1 MGIKEK
7 KAAAHLSL
15 FTLIELLVVIAIIAI
30 LAGMLLPALNAA
42 KARAHSTACTN
53 NLKQMGL
60 ATFQFADTYKE
71 YFPPCFM
78 AEDQMSSDLPFA
90 KMHNYAFFQHLYP
103 FINGPKIYDDA
114 ALPASV
120 DYSNYNLF
128 GGVGDNSK
136 RIKVRV
142 TYGAI
147 YRIGGYGDAGQKP
160 TKISRFKK
168 TSRIVHIQ
176 DTYSH
181 ISDENHYG
189 DNEKTISRIFRHL
202 GTTNLLLVDGHV
214 EPYKRP
220 AGNIPNA
227 IKARYYFTRGN

>member
-1 MGIKEK
+1 MENQEK
-7 KAAAHLSL
+7 KPVQRPSI

-103 FINGPKIYDDA
+103 FINGPKIYDDF
-114 ALPASV
+114 ALRAKL
-120 DYSNYNLF
+120 DYSDYNNI
-128 GGVGDNSK
+128 GGVGDDSK
-136 RIKVRV
+136 RIRVRV
-142 TYGAI
+142 SYGAS
-147 YRIGGYGDAGQKP
+147 YRIGGYGASGHKP
-160 TKISRFKK
+160 TKISQFKK

-181 ISDENHYG
+181 ISDEGHFG
-189 DNEKTISRIFRHL
+189 DSKEYINRIFRHMQA
-202 GTTNLLLVDGHV
+202 TNLLLVDGHV
-214 EPYKRP
+214 EPFKLP
-220 AGNIPNA
+220 AGNIPTA
-227 IKARYYFTRGN
+227 IKARYYFARGN

>member
-1 MGIKEK
+1 MSQSTNNNYCRQ
-7 KAAAHLSL
+7 SL

-42 KARAHSTACTN
+42 KAKAHSTACTN

-78 AEDQMSSDLPFA
+78 SNVHMTSDLPFA
-90 KMHNYAFFQHLYP
+90 GMHNYAFFQHLYP
-103 FINGPKIYDDA
+103 FINGPKIYDDF
-114 ALPASV
+114 ALKATV
-120 DYSNYNLF
+120 DYANYSTL
-128 GGVGDNSK
+128 GGVGDDSK

-142 TYGAI
+142 SYGAS
-147 YRIGGYGDAGQKP
+147 YRIGGYGDAGHKA
-160 TKISRFKK
+160 TKISQFKK

-181 ISDENHYG
+181 ISDEGHFG
-189 DNEKTISRIFRHL
+189 DNNETISRIFRHMRAA
-202 GTTNLLLVDGHV
+202 NLLLVDGHV
-214 EPYKRP
+214 ESFNLP
-220 AGNIPNA
+220 AGNIPTA
-227 IKARYYFTRGN
+227 IKAKYYFSRGN